1 MSSCAPGLAALAGWK
16 TWHDPKVRYGI
27 KTAPQHCTWEE
38 MLDIW
43 TLADQAEVF
52 ESAWNF
58 DHFYPLVGD
67 VEGPCMEAWVTL
79 SALAHATSRIR
90 IGCMVNGIH
99 YRHPAVVANMAAT
112 LDIISNGRLDLG
124 LGAGWHEV
132 ESAAY
137 GIDLGTLTERFD
149 RFDEGVE
156 IIDSLL
162 TKQRTSFEGRY
173 FTVHDALC
181 EPKPLQSP
189 RPPIVIGG
197 GGERRTLR
205 TVARFAQHWNLSF
218 ADPATFIHKRGVL
231 LEHCAAVGRDPAD
244 ITCSVQIA
252 YRADQDPQE
261 AAEQAGALFEVGV
274 DVVIFTLRTPYG
286 AGAVSALA
294 DAL

>member
-1 MSSCAPGLAALAGWK
+1 M
-16 TWHDPKVRYGI
+16 RFGI
-27 KTAPQHCTWEE
+27 KTAPQHCTWQE
-38 MLDIW
+38 MLDVW

-67 VEGPCMEAWVTL
+67 TDGPCMEAWVTL
-79 SALAHATSRIR
+79 SALAQATSRIR

-99 YRHPAVVANMAAT
+99 YRHPAVVANMAAS

-124 LGAGWHEV
+124 LGAGWHQD

-156 IIDSLL
+156 IIDGLL
-162 TKQRTSFEGRY
+162 TQERTSFEGRY
-173 FTVHDALC
+173 FTVQDALC
-181 EPKPLQSP
+181 EPKPVQNP

-205 TVARFAQHWNLSF
+205 TVARFAQHWNLPF
-218 ADPATFIHKRGVL
+218 ADAATFAQKREVL
-231 LEHCAAVGRDPAD
+231 LGHCEAVGRDATE

-252 YRADQDPQE
+252 FKAGQDPRE
-261 AAEQAGALFEVGV
+261 AVDQSALLFEAGV
-274 DVVIFTLRTPYG
+274 DVVIFTLRTPYQTSTVEAL
-286 AGAVSALA
+286 AGALA
-294 DAL
+294 G